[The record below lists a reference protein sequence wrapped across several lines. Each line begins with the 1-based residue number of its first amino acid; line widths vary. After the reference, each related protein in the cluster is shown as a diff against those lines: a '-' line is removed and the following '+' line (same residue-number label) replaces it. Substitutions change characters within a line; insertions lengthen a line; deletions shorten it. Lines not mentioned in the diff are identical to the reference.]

1 MVVKLPILSRVCG
14 DCTKCCEGWLEGIVH
29 GYKMFR
35 GCNCHF
41 LEGACSIYESR
52 PENPCKS
59 YNCAW
64 MSEDVIPG
72 WLKPNLSNTIITK
85 RSTRIPTEE
94 GMKTIT
100 YYDVIEAG
108 DKLDSSV
115 LNWLLHWAIDNK
127 LNIAYELEGKVHVV
141 GDDDFK
147 RLLNR

>member
-1 MVVKLPILSRVCG
+1 MTLNLPIYSRTCG

-41 LEGACSIYESR
+41 LEKTRRIYESR

-64 MSEDVIPG
+64 LSEDVIPG

-85 RSTRIPTEE
+85 RSTRIPAEG

-108 DKLDSSV
+108 SKLDSSV

-127 LNIAYELEGKVHVV
+127 LNVAYELEGKVHVV
-141 GDDDFK
+141 GEEDFK
-147 RLLNR
+147 GLLNR